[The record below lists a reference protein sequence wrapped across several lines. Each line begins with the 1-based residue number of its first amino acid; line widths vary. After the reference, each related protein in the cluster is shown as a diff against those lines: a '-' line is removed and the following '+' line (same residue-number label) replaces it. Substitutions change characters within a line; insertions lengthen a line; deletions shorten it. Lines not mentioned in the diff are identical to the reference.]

1 MKKIILTGLLTIGFN
16 SCKGQTDKFKIP
28 NNANKDTME
37 YIKLEDFKKGNYT
50 NERGDFVQQ
59 FTGSGNIDYV
69 VNIKSKNSPV
79 TFIKVFYESTKSLKV
94 TGQRFYDFVYGEWKE
109 YSEQGKLIKNT
120 DHDKDYK
127 FSIHDLQKLIMQEYG
142 VDINIL
148 SDPNKNELQ
157 YRVERKFD
165 PKTKS
170 YLYHVIF
177 SYGYSDEGESSY
189 PLKLVAI
196 DGNTGKILYEKP
208 YNLNL
213 FWGNKIPKSKTSFP
227 QKK

>member
-1 MKKIILTGLLTIGFN
+1 MNSILFLSILIFAFI
-16 SCKGQTDKFKIP
+16 SCKSQAVNFKL
-28 NNANKDTME
+28 KQDTIE
-37 YIKLEDFKKGNYT
+37 HLDLKHFKKGNYT

-69 VNIKSKNSPV
+69 VNITSKNSPV

-109 YSEQGKLIKNT
+109 YSEQGKLIKDT
-120 DHDKDYK
+120 DHDKNYK
-127 FSIHDLQKLIMQEYG
+127 FSIHDLQKLIIQEYG

-170 YLYHVIF
+170 YLYDVIF

-196 DGNTGKILYEKP
+196 HGNTRKILYEKP

-213 FWGNKIPKSKTSFP
+213 FWRNKIPKSQHHFRRKSD
-227 QKK
+227 